1 MYKKNIA
8 LAVLET
14 HFRLSKSLLS
24 EKVSPDGLSPR
35 VAQICLYLDNN
46 YDRLSAFNDL
56 KSYVEELTF
65 EEAKYLVEVMIPK
78 LGENVSDPLQLP
90 KRQVMLT
97 LSSLR
102 NLRQPRAFC

>member
-8 LAVLET
+8 LAMIET
-14 HFRLSKSLLS
+14 HFHLPKSLLS
-24 EKVSPDGLSPR
+24 EELSPDGLFPR

-65 EEAKYLVEVMIPK
+65 EESKYLVEVMIPK
-78 LGENVSDPLQLP
+78 LLESVSYSG
-90 KRQVMLT
+90 RY
-97 LSSLR
+97 LR
-102 NLRQPRAFC
+102 KDERC